1 MKTNLLVAT
10 ALLLSAVTFGQ
21 QADPASGQPATAPEN
36 AQKGDAASVKSST
49 SADIK
54 TGVVGT
60 AENQAALTKKQIV
73 KTGSSIGKKAAGQAK
88 SAIDKDKG
96 PIGTNQDANASI
108 QISSGA
114 NTGRGN
120 NKLSQDASL
129 NNSVGGSSSD
139 AKNRMNGLSQDGKAT
154 EKAKINE
161 SLHAATGLKKE
172 TDKSVVATAA
182 KSGMEVK
189 KVQENA
195 KTKVDAGSGTTIKTA
210 SVIKQSAKAQPVSF
224 KMQSQIKTTAAIKIK

>member
-21 QADPASGQPATAPEN
+21 QTDPASGQPATAPEN

-49 SADIK
+49 SADVK
-54 TGVVGT
+54 TGVGGA
-60 AENQAALTKKQIV
+60 AENQAALTKKQTV
-73 KTGSSIGKKAAGQAK
+73 KAGSSFEKNAAGQAK

-96 PIGTNQDANASI
+96 SIGTNQDANASI
-108 QISSGA
+108 QVSSGA
-114 NTGRGN
+114 NTGWGN

-129 NNSVGGSSSD
+129 NNSLGGSSSD

-172 TDKSVVATAA
+172 ADKSVVATAA
-182 KSGMEVK
+182 
-189 KVQENA
+189 N
-195 KTKVDAGSGTTIKTA
+195 
-210 SVIKQSAKAQPVSF
+210 IKQSAKPQPVSF
-224 KMQSQIKTTAAIKIK
+224 KMQSQIKTTAALKIK